1 MLIELTPIQARIIG
15 VLLEKEITTPDQY
28 PLSLN
33 GLTLGCNQK
42 SNREPVMQIT
52 ESDVQNTLDELRD
65 KKLIFEHTSSGSRVT
80 KYKHRFCNTEF
91 SDLKFNR
98 QQLAIICVML
108 LRGPQTPGEL
118 RTRTNRLA
126 EFANVDEVEASLNT
140 LQNLNDLQL
149 VTKLEREPGKRES
162 RYAHL
167 FCGAV
172 DSIVNASQ
180 QTSNCLP
187 VVEKSLNTIERKET
201 KQRMSRIVIHQGTV
215 YLCGQVCA
223 DATQDIELQ
232 TQTMLD
238 KVEQLLIDSGSD
250 KEHML
255 SATIYIKDMQDFAAM
270 NQVWD
275 NWVPEGFAPARAC
288 VQASMA
294 RPELLVEI
302 SVIAAQK

>member
-1 MLIELTPIQARIIG
+1 MQLSPLQARVIG

-33 GLTLGCNQK
+33 ALTLGCNQK
-42 SNREPVMQIT
+42 SNREPVMQLT
-52 ESDVQNTLDELRD
+52 ESEVQNTLDELRD

-91 SDLKFNR
+91 SDLKFSR

-126 EFANVDEVEASLNT
+126 EFANVDEVETALGSLH
-140 LQNLNDLQL
+140 NLNDLQL
-149 VTKLEREPGKRES
+149 ITKLEREPGKRES
-162 RYAHL
+162 RYGHL
-167 FCGAV
+167 FCGDI
-172 DSIVNASQ
+172 DSEVNTPLQASNPS
-180 QTSNCLP
+180 TANVTGSN
-187 VVEKSLNTIERKET
+187 KIERKET

-223 DATQDIELQ
+223 DATQGIEQQ

-238 KVEQLLIDSGSD
+238 KVEQLLADAGSD